1 MYKAYLDGEVLY
13 HPNMLDE
20 FPLANGKVSV
30 ELNKTGTF
38 TFTIYGNNQRH
49 GNIQKMK
56 SIVKVYDDDYRL
68 FRGRVLNAK
77 RGFYNELQVTCE
89 GELAFLLDTKQR
101 PYDFQGSVEEFF
113 TFVVESHNA
122 SCSDKEK
129 QFKVGRVTVTDPNDY
144 ITRADSTYLTTF
156 DTLMNKLVKELGG
169 YLWTREEEDG
179 IYIDYLA
186 DFEEMNTQR
195 VKFGENLLSFE
206 EVIKGQDIAT
216 VIIPLGCKLKDTNG
230 NETGQ
235 RLTIEEINND
245 LDYIYSQ
252 EAVDKFGWIEKV
264 VEFDDVTLVENL
276 KRKGEEELAKSIHL
290 TRTID
295 LSAVDLHVLDLKIQ
309 GFRLGRYT
317 FVESPPHNF
326 EEHFLTRKLDIDIL
340 NPANSN
346 LQLGDERQT
355 FVDKQVDT
363 NKNVNIYIG
372 KVEEGYKQL
381 VGDAIQIID
390 GKTTSKIE
398 QASNEIILEIGSTYY
413 TRDDITNIIAELKA
427 TLELTDAGLR
437 GEVQRLDKDL
447 QDKFNLITKYFT
459 FDIDG
464 LTIGQIDNPYKV
476 IIDNDRYSMTLNGI
490 EVLWI
495 DAISGEVHTPEI
507 TITRKMNVLG
517 YVDEMDDDGRI
528 NTRWGGGE

>member
-1 MYKAYLDGEVLY
+1 MYKAYLDGEILY
-13 HPNMLDE
+13 HPNILDK
-20 FPLANGKVSV
+20 FPLAKGKVSL

-38 TFTIYGNNQRH
+38 TFSIYKNNQRY
-49 GNIQKMK
+49 GSIQKMK

-113 TFVVESHNA
+113 AFVVENHNA
-122 SCSDKEK
+122 NCSDEEK
-129 QFKVGRVTVTDPNDY
+129 HFKVGRVTVTDPNDY

-179 IYIDYLA
+179 VYIDYLA
-186 DFEEMNTQR
+186 DFEEMNTQH
-195 VKFGENLLSFE
+195 VKFGENLLDLE

-216 VIIPLGCKLKDTNG
+216 VIIPLGYKLKDTDG

-235 RLTIEEINND
+235 RLTIAEIND
-245 LDYIYSQ
+245 GLDYIYSQ
-252 EAVDKFGWIEKV
+252 EAVEKFGWIEKV
-264 VEFDDVTLVENL
+264 VEFDDVTVVENL
-276 KRKGEEELAKSIHL
+276 KRKGEEELAKAIHL

-295 LSAVDLHVLDLKIQ
+295 LSGVDLHALDLKIQ

-317 FVESPPHNF
+317 FVESPPHDF
-326 EEHFLTRKLDIDIL
+326 EEYFLTRKLDIDIL
-340 NPANSN
+340 NPANNN
-346 LQLGDERQT
+346 LLLGDERQT
-355 FVDKQVDT
+355 FVDKQVND
-363 NKNVNIYIG
+363 NKNVNIHIG
-372 KVEEGYKQL
+372 RVEEGYKQL
-381 VGDAIQIID
+381 VGDAIQVID
-390 GKTTSKIE
+390 VKTTSKID
-398 QASNEIILEIGSTYY
+398 QASQEIILEVESTYY
-413 TRDDITNIIAELKA
+413 TKDDITDIVSKLKA
-427 TLELTDAGLR
+427 SLELTDDGIR
-437 GEVQRLDKDL
+437 GEVQKLDKDL

-464 LTIGQIDNPYKV
+464 LTIGQVDNPYKV
-476 IIDNDRYSMTLNGI
+476 IIDNDRYSMTLHDI

-495 DAISGEVHTPEI
+495 DAITGEVHTPEI
-507 TITRKMNVLG
+507 TITRRMNVLG

-528 NTRWGGGE
+528 NTRWVGDE

>member
-20 FPLANGKVSV
+20 FPLAQGKVSV

-38 TFTIYGNNQRH
+38 SFTIHKNNQRH
-49 GNIQKMK
+49 GSIQKMK

-113 TFVVESHNA
+113 TFVIENHNA
-122 SCSDKEK
+122 SCSGKEK
-129 QFKVGRVTVTDPNDY
+129 QFKVGRVTVMDPNDY
-144 ITRADSTYLTTF
+144 ITRADSTYLNTF

-179 IYIDYLA
+179 VYIDYLA

-195 VKFGENLLSFE
+195 VKFGENLLNFE

-216 VIIPLGCKLKDTNG
+216 VIIPLGYKLKDTNG

-235 RLTIEEINND
+235 RLTIAEIND
-245 LDYIYSQ
+245 GLDYIYSQ

-317 FVESPPHNF
+317 FVESPPHDF

-340 NPANSN
+340 NSANSN

-381 VGDAIQIID
+381 VGDAVKLID
-390 GKTTSKIE
+390 NQTTSKIL
-398 QASNEIILEIGSTYY
+398 QASDEIILSIGSIYY
-413 TRDDITNIIAELKA
+413 TKGDIENIVAELK
-427 TLELTDAGLR
+427 TSITQTEQKIQIDISS
-437 GEVQRLDKDL
+437 LDKDL
-447 QDKFNLITKYFT
+447 QDKFNTISKYFT
-459 FDIDG
+459 FEVDG
-464 LTIGQIDNPYKV
+464 LIIGQVDNPYKV
-476 IIDNDRYSMTLNGI
+476 IIDNDRYSMTLHDI

-495 DAISGEVHTPEI
+495 DAITGEVHTPEI

-517 YVDEMDDDGRI
+517 YVDEMDDEGRI
-528 NTRWGGGE
+528 NTRWAGEE